1 MDLGYRALIA
11 AIIAAFRVLG
21 LRFHLT
27 GLRHVPRH
35 GGAILAINHTAHVDF
50 VFAGFA
56 VHKAN
61 RRLVRFMAKK
71 SLFDHP
77 VTGIVM
83 RMCGHIPVDRHAGA
97 EGYRLAVETVHSGQ
111 IVGIYPEATLSRS
124 FEIKDLK
131 TGAVRMAAETGAPI
145 LPTIVWGAQRIWTK
159 DHPRNF
165 SRARIPVHV
174 AIGDPIHV
182 RPDEDVH
189 TATEHLH
196 ETMQAMLDEVI
207 AGYPPPA
214 GPDLA
219 FQPARLGGT
228 APTPAEAYDRDHAD
242 MVRTT
247 DEWTR

>member
-11 AIIAAFRVLG
+11 AIITAFRVLG
-21 LRFHLT
+21 LRFRLT

-35 GGAILAINHTAHVDF
+35 GGAVLAINHTAHVDF
-50 VFAGFA
+50 IFAGFA
-56 VHKAN
+56 VYKAN

-71 SLFDHP
+71 SIWSSPLAG
-77 VTGIVM
+77 TIM

-97 EGYRLAVETVHSGQ
+97 EGYRLAVEALRAGR
-111 IVGIYPEATLSRS
+111 IVGVYPEATLSRA
-124 FEIKDLK
+124 FEIKELK

-165 SRARIPVHV
+165 SRSQIPVHV
-174 AIGDPIHV
+174 AVGAPTHV
-182 RPDEDVH
+182 RPDADVH
-189 TATEHLH
+189 AATEHLR
-196 ETMQAMLDEVI
+196 EVMRAMLDEVI
-207 AGYPPPA
+207 AGYPPMT

-228 APTPAEAYDRDHAD
+228 APTPAEAYARDHAD